1 MDDTLLQSF
10 SMPAGPS
17 PSVAGLELIL
27 DAAQAAVLLHCSK
40 EHVETLAR
48 RGQLPGVKYGRSW
61 VFLATQLRRQIATD
75 CTRNLEQ
82 TVGGAAE
89 PSVRHATVTQE
100 QSPALAPAPTTAE
113 PPAVPRQKRPRPGR
127 PRKDLGTWAPSCLS
141 DPPSSAQTPQQGD
154 AC

>member
-1 MDDTLLQSF
+1 MDDTPLQSF
-10 SMPAGPS
+10 SMPTGPS
-17 PSVAGLELIL
+17 PSVGGLELIL
-27 DAAQAAVLLHCSK
+27 DATQAAVLLHCSK

-48 RGQLPGVKYGRSW
+48 QGQLPGVKYGRSW
-61 VFLATQLRRQIATD
+61 VFLATQLQRQIATD
-75 CTRNLEQ
+75 CARNLEQ

-100 QSPALAPAPTTAE
+100 ESPALAPAPTTAE